1 MRKSLKKNP
10 ELNSIERII
19 AAAHLVEAI
28 RLIAE
33 KNEHSKMSWQRA
45 LEIVSDLTF
54 GGNYSS
60 VIPKRERSVFA
71 FDLLRGMNK
80 RKESKSTLPGLK
92 KFYESNKVKLES
104 TGLDV
109 PTRHAMQMME
119 DFMKDSK
126 REDRLPLIE
135 ILTEHVHQQLSRMVE
150 DVDDFCFSRNGLVI
164 VSRMV
169 HELFAPEKN
178 TERLADR
185 VLSEPEIED
194 VAENLPSGTSGK
206 TWQRCIES
214 HKHISIECAFDSF
227 LVAFK
232 AVFQLWATTDESRYK
247 TFCEDLRMKKAL
259 GKNDTESAAKLIK
272 EFYGMGECG
281 LFPLKRL
288 VSRSL
293 QNNTPSVS
301 LVFALHSMA
310 MSRVHTDCDD
320 SILWRSKYFRIA
332 NQVLSWE
339 EKELIQLK
347 DLDEH
352 NDVFLPHS
360 QIILSEE
367 IKTFDFETDSQVRK
381 DKVFRDRL
389 SRNSPLFAG
398 SGVLFIETMTGI
410 VESMEWLELHR
421 SMTFALH
428 LYNCLRQTVPN
439 DMPKIEILE
448 RLMRAFGKNE
458 AIFISGKAP
467 KKKFLTEWMLAV
479 WGSLDGPM
487 DDENYEKRKEQ
498 CKHGIHWLESS
509 SVCKTIVRQKY
520 PADDLSTKVNATREA
535 LKNDPLFG
543 VNLSKVAVDLIALPR
558 KMIVSL
564 GEPLEDALSL
574 YWETDAEECERIGRR
589 MSMQYVLAK
598 AILPNLNSNGTAV
611 EDHEA
616 ERRSCETI
624 RELYS
629 LGDEYRKRAA
639 KEIANM
645 FFHDDVVRQGI
656 YFFREFDDFE
666 DTNLRPPR
674 RSNARG
680 LFVDYRSEFSRHEKM
695 PRLKM
700 EKEREEDEWLCPDSS
715 PPEKRVKKKKK
726 YDFKKTHGNSKYTN
740 DHEAMLMEEMHKM
753 LQHASKQF
761 PRIIEMASRL
771 EPERFQREGLALLG
785 SSSLEVFE
793 LLLHFLLNL
802 DAKNLKQFCPEA
814 LNLPREDVAIQL
826 HALSRAISMRSVRE
840 LQPPEVDEEEAIRRA
855 TAASLGDFTQPSH
868 ERRREDSDEVE
879 QRSPIYDKVNFWFLA
894 KLPDLLPESV
904 TVPIDMYKCET
915 IYDLMLKISQWT
927 MRRVKVSEM
936 ILELDGRKLRKYE
949 TIDEAGI
956 RENSELVLR
965 TETKKRGGDFF
976 VDDDDEDEDEDD
988 ILGGGESD
996 SERSDASYE
1005 SEYDFEYEDPS
1016 SSEGS
1021 DDD

>member
-1 MRKSLKKNP
+1 
-10 ELNSIERII
+10 
-19 AAAHLVEAI
+19 
-28 RLIAE
+28 
-33 KNEHSKMSWQRA
+33 
-45 LEIVSDLTF
+45 
-54 GGNYSS
+54 
-60 VIPKRERSVFA
+60 
-71 FDLLRGMNK
+71 
-80 RKESKSTLPGLK
+80 
-92 KFYESNKVKLES
+92 
-104 TGLDV
+104 
-109 PTRHAMQMME
+109 
-119 DFMKDSK
+119 
-126 REDRLPLIE
+126 
-135 ILTEHVHQQLSRMVE
+135 
-150 DVDDFCFSRNGLVI
+150 
-164 VSRMV
+164 
-169 HELFAPEKN
+169 
-178 TERLADR
+178 
-185 VLSEPEIED
+185 
-194 VAENLPSGTSGK
+194 
-206 TWQRCIES
+206 
-214 HKHISIECAFDSF
+214 
-227 LVAFK
+227 
-232 AVFQLWATTDESRYK
+232 
-247 TFCEDLRMKKAL
+247 
-259 GKNDTESAAKLIK
+259 
-272 EFYGMGECG
+272 
-281 LFPLKRL
+281 
-288 VSRSL
+288 
-293 QNNTPSVS
+293 
-301 LVFALHSMA
+301 
-310 MSRVHTDCDD
+310 
-320 SILWRSKYFRIA
+320 
-332 NQVLSWE
+332 
-339 EKELIQLK
+339 
-347 DLDEH
+347 
-352 NDVFLPHS
+352 
-360 QIILSEE
+360 
-367 IKTFDFETDSQVRK
+367 
-381 DKVFRDRL
+381 
-389 SRNSPLFAG
+389 
-398 SGVLFIETMTGI
+398 
-410 VESMEWLELHR
+410 
-421 SMTFALH
+421 
-428 LYNCLRQTVPN
+428 
-439 DMPKIEILE
+439 
-448 RLMRAFGKNE
+448 MRAFGKNE

-498 CKHGIHWLESS
+498 CEHGIHWLESS

-535 LKNDPLFG
+535 FKNDPLFG

-574 YWETDAEECERIGRR
+574 YWETDAEECERIGQR

-666 DTNLRPPR
+666 DTNLRPSR

-793 LLLHFLLNL
+793 LLLQLLLNL

-826 HALSRAISMRSVRE
+826 HALSRAISMRE
-840 LQPPEVDEEEAIRRA
+840 LQPPEVDEEEAIGRA

-879 QRSPIYDKVNFWFLA
+879 QRSPIYDKVNFCFLA

-915 IYDLMLKISQWT
+915 IYDLMVKISQWT

-965 TETKKRGGDFF
+965 TETKKLGGDFF
-976 VDDDDEDEDEDD
+976 VDDDDDDEDEDD

-1005 SEYDFEYEDPS
+1005 SEYEFEYEDPS